1 MKIILMMMVKESE
14 EKYIYICIFIR
25 IYEELFDG
33 LTINEMVGIIII
45 MKTRD
50 HLLLLDYIKI
60 Y

>member
-1 MKIILMMMVKESE
+1 MMMVKESE